1 METEQPLPPT
11 PAREA
16 APYLRKIFA
25 VINDPKVAGR
35 ARSAEYHVPV
45 HLRAFCTQYLESKG
59 YRVRFFTGQ
68 VTGKN
73 YLTVAPK
80 DDGAKQ

>member
-16 APYLRKIFA
+16 APHLRKIFA
-25 VINDPKVAGR
+25 ILNDPRIEGR
-35 ARSAEYHVPV
+35 ARTAEYHVPE
-45 HLRAFCTQYLESKG
+45 HLREFCVKYLDSKG
-59 YRVRFFTGQ
+59 YRCVFFSGPL
-68 VTGKN
+68 TGKS

-80 DDGAKQ
+80 DDGAK